1 MLWFQWLAWL
11 FPVLTSRRKA
21 PIRFKYFWFQ
31 NKSNVFPR
39 RLSLQLSV
47 MLTKGRKCI
56 SRLYFL
62 EVNAECN
69 LSDTMIIAY
78 SDVQKAF
85 SHVSLYLFLFCFQG
99 LARFSWN
106 ILKWTWEIVLRV
118 FSFGYHGLLFTHF
131 QTSPCTRSF
140 KEECCCFFVCVYL
153 FSCLLSHFTLIYE
166 YF

>member
-62 EVNAECN
+62 EVNADYIFCIQKCN

-78 SDVQKAF
+78 SDVQKPL
-85 SHVSLYLFLFCFQG
+85 SHVSLYFFVFCFQG

-131 QTSPCTRSF
+131 QTSPCLKRNVVVF
-140 KEECCCFFVCVYL
+140 LCVFICFLV
-153 FSCLLSHFTLIYE
+153 S
-166 YF
+166 

>member
-62 EVNAECN
+62 EVNADYIF
-69 LSDTMIIAY
+69 LYTK
-78 SDVQKAF
+78 VQLKWHNDHCIQWCAKAF
-85 SHVSLYLFLFCFQG
+85 EPRFFIFLCILFPRVSQIFLKYFKV
-99 LARFSWN
+99 N
-106 ILKWTWEIVLRV
+106 LRN
-118 FSFGYHGLLFTHF
+118 
-131 QTSPCTRSF
+131 SF
-140 KEECCCFFVCVYL
+140 KSSFLWISWTAFHPFSDQSVYP
-153 FSCLLSHFTLIYE
+153 II
-166 YF
+166 

>member
-31 NKSNVFPR
+31 NKRNVFPR

-47 MLTKGRKCI
+47 MLTRRKCI

-62 EVNAECN
+62 EVNSDDIFCIHKCN

-78 SDVQKAF
+78 SDVQKAL
-85 SHVSLYLFLFCFQG
+85 SHVSLYFFIFCFQG

-106 ILKWTWEIVLRV
+106 ILKWTWE
-118 FSFGYHGLLFTHF
+118 HF
-131 QTSPCTRSF
+131 KRNVVV
-140 KEECCCFFVCVYL
+140 FFVCVYL